1 MNSANLTIDL
11 WSVLFLVAACQA
23 IFVAVVILM
32 KKERTRS
39 AIFFSVFMLLFA
51 HMLIFN
57 FFYWTGLFHTYPFL
71 TITNFPINFAFGPLL
86 LLYLDAQRTKPKLQR
101 WWWVH
106 FIPAIL
112 MFLHFLPFYVLKSS
126 QKISIWQG
134 ETPFPDFLLFDFFTN
149 FRDYRFFGPVMIIY
163 VIWMIWLLR
172 KMTFEENTDGQALQF
187 EYRWTSIIIAMYS
200 LFVLSYLSYFIFST
214 SPNFELYHDYII
226 SAIMTLTV
234 YVIAYLV
241 FQRPQIIHGQIHQKI
256 FAQPKYRTSNLTSM
270 AIDSIEKTVL
280 NYFEEHK
287 PYRDGQLKLKNL
299 SDQLNISP
307 HQLSQVINERF
318 DAPFN
323 QFVNDYR
330 IRDAKTLLRDPE
342 MSKEPIIQIA
352 YQVGFNNKSTFNAA
366 FKKSTGL
373 TPSAYRVQRNVLQ
386 NSKHL

>member
-1 MNSANLTIDL
+1 MNSGNLTIDL

-23 IFVAVVILM
+23 IFVAVVILL
-32 KKERTRS
+32 KKERSRP
-39 AIFFSVFMLLFA
+39 AIFFSAFMLLFA
-51 HMLIFN
+51 YMLIFN
-57 FFYWTGLFHTYPFL
+57 FFYWTGLLQIYPFL
-71 TITNFPINFAFGPLL
+71 SITNFPVNLAFGPLL
-86 LLYLDAQRTKPKLQR
+86 LLYLDAQRNKPMLQK

-106 FIPAIL
+106 FFPTIL
-112 MFLHFLPFYVLKSS
+112 MFIHFLPFYILKSS
-126 QKISIWQG
+126 EKIAIWQG
-134 ETPFPDFLLFDFFTN
+134 KASFPNFLLFDFFTN
-149 FRDYRFFGPVMIIY
+149 FRDYRFFGPLMIIY

-172 KMTFEENTDGQALQF
+172 KMRAEENSDDQELHF
-187 EYRWTSIIIAMYS
+187 EYRWTSIIITMYT

-214 SPNFELYHDYII
+214 SANFEIYHDYII

-241 FQRPQIIHGQIHQKI
+241 FQRPQIIHGQIHPKI
-256 FAQPKYRTSNLTSM
+256 FSKPKYLTSSLTTQ
-270 AIDSIEKTVL
+270 AIDSIDKSVL
-280 NYFEEHK
+280 SYFEQHK
-287 PYRDGQLKLKNL
+287 PYHDGQLKLKDL

-307 HQLSQVINERF
+307 HHLSQVINERF

-342 MSKEPIIQIA
+342 RSKEPIIQIA

-373 TPSAYRVQRNVLQ
+373 TPSEYRVQRNVLQ